1 MSLNRRDK
9 NLTAGERLTARLLRW
24 SPLVVF
30 LALAL
35 PLPAYFLFRY
45 FTATEGVGE
54 YLILAMTSL
63 AASAFFGLIAALLVF
78 IYRRF
83 WERRLRERLATDGV
97 TENELSWFVS
107 ELSAEQRRALKEMEQ
122 RNPLLADAYRETL
135 AARITA
141 RRVLERARRDAAA
154 VENRLTSASQLQ
166 AANRA
171 ELERGLQK
179 DRERLSR
186 VERDAIEHFQETEAR
201 LQLIEAMANRDAS
214 QTETE
219 LALQR
224 LGSARD
230 NVPLGLTTV
239 QQEQEA
245 REEIE
250 KELRELP
257 PQQGR

>member
-1 MSLNRRDK
+1 MALSQKRRDK
-9 NLTAGERLTARLLRW
+9 KLSAGERLTARLLRW

-35 PLPAYFLFRY
+35 PLPTYFLFRY

-54 YLILAMTSL
+54 YLILAMTAT

-78 IYRRF
+78 LYRKF

-107 ELSAEQRRALKEMEQ
+107 ELSSEQRRALKEMEQ

-154 VENRLTSASQLQ
+154 VENRLASASQLQ
-166 AANRA
+166 TANR
-171 ELERGLQK
+171 
-179 DRERLSR
+179 
-186 VERDAIEHFQETEAR
+186 
-201 LQLIEAMANRDAS
+201 
-214 QTETE
+214 
-219 LALQR
+219 
-224 LGSARD
+224 
-230 NVPLGLTTV
+230 
-239 QQEQEA
+239 
-245 REEIE
+245 
-250 KELRELP
+250 
-257 PQQGR
+257 